1 MSADPEREPLLPAE
15 PNDDPKS
22 QDVLKSG
29 TCAVMRTV
37 TAQASR
43 SPFVSAAPNHLTG
56 ETFDN
61 VPVHKRKLGEL
72 RTLP

>member
-22 QDVLKSG
+22 QDTLKSG
-29 TCAVMRTV
+29 TCAVIRTV
-37 TAQASR
+37 TARTSY
-43 SPFVSAAPNHLTG
+43 SPFVSAVPNHLTG

-72 RTLP
+72 RTLS